1 MKKMIRIVLTVTM
14 ITMLPLCALADG
26 WAFIGPVHHS
36 YDGVHFSK
44 HSFRGDVCTQ
54 CGYRRT
60 PGPDLSPD
68 PQLVDNSCWVM
79 FDAPLYAAA
88 DGRWRVIGWV
98 ETGDTYHVADV
109 AVCDGICLVQLKMR
123 ADRYSSPIGW
133 VEAEN
138 LQVDLR
144 PHPDPIGDGGYDR
157 SSEYR
162 GCTIEIIASSGR
174 GRTGAG
180 TEYPYVETVH
190 FRERYTVL
198 DVRRGSNNNDWY
210 QIRVDGRAVWIA
222 SGLCRFVW
230 D

>member
-1 MKKMIRIVLTVTM
+1 MKKMIWIVLTVTM

-54 CGYRRT
+54 CGYRRIPD
-60 PGPDLSPD
+60 PGLSPD

-88 DGRWRVIGWV
+88 DGRWRVIG
-98 ETGDTYHVADV
+98 
-109 AVCDGICLVQLKMR
+109 R

-144 PHPDPIGDGGYDR
+144 PHPDPIGEDDYDR

-198 DVRRGSNNNDWY
+198 NVKRGSNNNDWY